1 MQVMELLTGDGLD
14 HFRHALEGSGVF
26 LLRTS
31 PEGELA
37 EGFLPCPGPIQSC
50 CPTPPPGEA
59 PLTPCAHGY
68 TRACWPLAVPGGVA
82 GYLWQLRAPGSS
94 GPDLGLAVADLLTRE
109 ARSRFELESTIKELL
124 TKYEELTVLY
134 DSASTITTVLDL
146 DEACERI
153 LDLAAEILDVDHASL
168 MLVDETG
175 EFLDVKAARGT
186 RSDAVG
192 KVRVP
197 LGEEISGLVAR
208 EGKAILVEDIETHP
222 VFQRMAR
229 TDGTRSLLSVP
240 LKVKDKI
247 LGVLN
252 VNNKN
257 DGTPFHSGDQKLL
270 MALADMAAISIE
282 NARTYRNAIT
292 DRLTRLY
299 NYGYF
304 KEQLEKKVADFGSH
318 DLSLS
323 LLMFDIDHFKNFN
336 DKNGHE
342 LANVA
347 LVGVANI
354 CVRHSRQKGDRIPDL
369 VARYGGEEF
378 MILLEGVGKEQAAAT
393 AERIRKLVEDQHF
406 EGGHNQPLG
415 KLTISMG
422 VAGFPEDA
430 TSADELVNRAD
441 QALYKAKHAGRN
453 NVQLA

>member
-1 MQVMELLTGDGLD
+1 MQVLELLAGDGLE

-31 PEGELA
+31 PEGEVL
-37 EGFLPCPGPIQSC
+37 EGFLPCPGPASTC
-50 CPTPPPGEA
+50 CPVPPPGEEA
-59 PLTPCAHGY
+59 LSPCPHGY
-68 TRACWPLAVPGGVA
+68 ARACWPLGVA
-82 GYLWQLRAPGSS
+82 GHLWQLRAPDAT
-94 GPDLGLAVADLLTRE
+94 GPDIGLAVADLLTRE
-109 ARSRFELESTIKELL
+109 ARSRFELESTVRELL
-124 TKYEELTVLY
+124 GKYEELTVLY
-134 DSASTITTVLDL
+134 DSASTIATVLDL
-146 DEACERI
+146 DEASERI

-168 MLVDETG
+168 MLLDETG
-175 EFLDVKAARGT
+175 EFLDIKAARGT
-186 RSDAVG
+186 RSDTVG

-197 LGEEISGLVAR
+197 VGEEISGLVAR
-208 EGKAILVEDIETHP
+208 DGKPILVEDIETHP

-229 TDGTRSLLSVP
+229 TDGTRSLVSVP

-252 VNNKN
+252 VTNKH

-270 MALADMAAISIE
+270 MALADMAAISVE

-304 KEQLEKKVADFGSH
+304 KEQLEKKVADFASQ
-318 DLSLS
+318 DLPLS

-342 LANVA
+342 VANVA

-354 CVRHSRQKGDRIPDL
+354 CVRYSRQKGDRIPDL

-378 MILLEGVGKEQAAAT
+378 LILLEGIGKQQAAST
-393 AERIRKLVEDQHF
+393 AERIRKLVEEQHF
-406 EGGHNQPLG
+406 EGGQNQPMG

-422 VAGFPEDA
+422 VASFPEDA
-430 TSADELVNRAD
+430 ASADELVNKAD

>member
-1 MQVMELLTGDGLD
+1 MELLAGDGLE

-31 PEGELA
+31 PDGELA
-37 EGFLPCPGPIQSC
+37 EGFLPCPGPLSTC
-50 CPTPPPGEA
+50 CPVPPPGEE
-59 PLTPCAHGY
+59 PMPNCPHGY
-68 TRACWPLAVPGGVA
+68 ARACWPLHVPGGAA
-82 GYLWQLRAPGSS
+82 GFLWQFKAPDAK
-94 GPDLGLAVADLLTRE
+94 GPELGLAVADLLTRE
-109 ARSRFELESTIKELL
+109 ARSRFELESTVKELL
-124 TKYEELTVLY
+124 GKYEELTVLY
-134 DSASTITTVLDL
+134 DSASTIATVLDL
-146 DEACERI
+146 DEACEKI

-168 MLVDETG
+168 MLIDETG
-175 EFLDVKAARGT
+175 EWLDIKAARGT
-186 RSDAVG
+186 RSDTVG
-192 KVRVP
+192 KIRVP
-197 LGEEISGLVAR
+197 VGEEISGIVAR

-222 VFQRMAR
+222 TFQRIAR
-229 TDGTRSLLSVP
+229 TDGTRSLVSVP

-252 VNNKN
+252 VNNKK

-304 KEQLEKKVADFGSH
+304 KEQLEKKVVDFASQ
-318 DLSLS
+318 DLPLS

-342 LANVA
+342 VANVA

-354 CVRHSRQKGDRIPDL
+354 CVRYSRQKGDRIPDL

-378 MILLEGVGKEQAAAT
+378 LILLEGVGKQQAAQT
-393 AERIRKLVEDQHF
+393 AERIRKLVEEQKF
-406 EGGHNQPLG
+406 EGGQNQPMG

-422 VAGFPEDA
+422 VASFPEDA
-430 TSADELVNRAD
+430 GSADELVNKAD